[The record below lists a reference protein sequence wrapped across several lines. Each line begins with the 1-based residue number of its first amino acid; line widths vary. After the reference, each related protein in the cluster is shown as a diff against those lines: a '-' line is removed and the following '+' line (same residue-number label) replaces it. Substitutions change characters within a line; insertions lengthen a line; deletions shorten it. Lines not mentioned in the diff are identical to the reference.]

1 MILGRS
7 TVQWTALI
15 TAAGGLLQ
23 LLTVTLLPGMD
34 PVVVATVVGAV
45 VMFLGVFIA
54 FLANTSTTP
63 TGDPQLKAGTMVRIT
78 DDAGTMI
85 GHEPV
90 PTPPPAPPADGAT
103 PGGAG

>member
-7 TVQWTALI
+7 TVQWTALV
-15 TAAGGLLQ
+15 AALSGFLQ
-23 LLTVTLLPGMD
+23 VIVPILAPDLD
-34 PVVVATVVGAV
+34 ATVVSTILGAATL
-45 VMFLGVFIA
+45 FLGVFIA

-90 PTPPPAPPADGAT
+90 PTPEPQPPVAGPNDGA
-103 PGGAG
+103 P